1 MDKKSAVRGKARRDE
16 KKKRARTRWIIAAF
30 LMSFTLTAA
39 LSAASD
45 KIVEAMPLF
54 AAALVLICVIALGVV
69 FDIIGLAVATA
80 DISVFNSMASR
91 KIKAGKKA
99 VKLIN
104 NSERVSSFCNDIV
117 GDIAGVV
124 SGATGAGIAVKAFA
138 EFEPKTAF
146 LLTLSLTSLIAAAT
160 VGFKAMGKSVAMKQS
175 TEIVTFV
182 AKLLCGFRK

>member
-1 MDKKSAVRGKARRDE
+1 
-16 KKKRARTRWIIAAF
+16 
-30 LMSFTLTAA
+30 
-39 LSAASD
+39 
-45 KIVEAMPLF
+45 
-54 AAALVLICVIALGVV
+54 
-69 FDIIGLAVATA
+69 
-80 DISVFNSMASR
+80 MASR

>member
-1 MDKKSAVRGKARRDE
+1 MDKKSAARGKARREE

-30 LMSFTLTAA
+30 LMSFTLTAV

-45 KIVEAMPLF
+45 KIIEALPLF
-54 AAALVLICVIALGVV
+54 AAALVLIFVIALGVV

-91 KIKAGKKA
+91 KIKVGKKA

-124 SGATGAGIAVKAFA
+124 SGATGAGIAAKAFTV
-138 EFEPKTAF
+138 FEPKTAF